1 MLSLQQFFSHKLLTM
16 NPLHF
21 FSNKSLLFIFFG
33 GILSLPLISQNCAG
47 VDFTYKIIDNT
58 IVFIGESKKEVTEW
72 TWSFGDNTVEDGRVV
87 KHKYEKSG
95 EYEVC
100 LKFYSSRECSGVVCK
115 KIKFDP
121 SVNECGLSADF
132 SFKMDGKTVILNGTS
147 NDGLAKYLWSVS
159 GYNSQYIGKEVKIP
173 FEKDGTYEVCLIVVN
188 KEDNCK
194 IQICKKIEIGAICRI
209 DLDFNYETSG
219 NIIKL
224 QGRTNAGENAKFV
237 WSFGNGAT
245 GEGKNIRY
253 KYEKPGVYEIC
264 LKIISEDPTNPKE
277 SCTKTICKKITI
289 KGNITECDIKAD
301 FSVKTDGLTALFTGT
316 SSEQDAK
323 YTWYINGLS
332 GQYSG
337 KDVKIPFLKEG
348 VYEVCLIV
356 VNRAETCKV
365 QVCKKVE
372 IKLLS
377 DH

>member
-1 MLSLQQFFSHKLLTM
+1 M

-21 FSNKSLLFIFFG
+21 FSNKSLLFIIFSTV
-33 GILSLPLISQNCAG
+33 LSFPLISQNCAG

-58 IVFIGESKKEVTEW
+58 IVFSGESKKDVTEW
-72 TWSFGDNTVEDGRVV
+72 VWSFGDDTVEKGRVV
-87 KHKYEKSG
+87 KHKYEKGG

-132 SFKMDGKTVILNGTS
+132 SFKIDGKTVIFNATS
-147 NDGLAKYLWSVS
+147 NDSLAKYLWSVS
-159 GYNSQYIGKEVKIP
+159 GQNSQYNGKEVKIT

-188 KEDNCK
+188 QEENCK
-194 IQICKKIEIGAICRI
+194 IQICKKIEIGNICNV
-209 DLDFNYETSG
+209 DLDFIYETSG
-219 NIIKL
+219 NVIKL
-224 QGRTNAGENAKFV
+224 LGRSNAGANAKYV
-237 WSFGNGAT
+237 WSFGNGET

-253 KYEKPGVYEIC
+253 KYEKPGIYEIC
-264 LKIISEDPTNPKE
+264 LKIISEDPLSPDKTC
-277 SCTKTICKKITI
+277 SKTICKKVTI
-289 KGNITECDIKAD
+289 NVPSTDCNIKAD
-301 FSVKTDGLTALFTGT
+301 FSVKTDGLTALFSGT

-323 YTWYINGLS
+323 YLWYVNGLT

-377 DH
+377 DE